1 MKPNDDIRMGIVAG
15 SLGAI
20 GLGMLLV
27 PLRSLTS
34 ASNLAFAFVAL
45 TIVLAELA
53 GRSAALV
60 TALMSAVSLNF
71 FLTEPYLTLVIS
83 KPDDV
88 VAFFALAVCGLI
100 VAAFGRRREH
110 WSELAGRAGAEFA
123 VLQKLVEKLGKSAPL
138 EEVLGELK
146 QGFGLSALVL
156 RDADDRVVAA
166 VPTTWAPT
174 SIPETRVAPY
184 TLLPSE
190 ESRLRFGVT
199 GLRLPDGGGRLRV
212 PYEGG
217 PLSLDMWE
225 GDPRGFGVPEAQALT
240 IAASVLA
247 LALSPRRVR

>member
-1 MKPNDDIRMGIVAG
+1 MKPNDDVRMGIVAG

-20 GLGMLLV
+20 ALGMALI

-45 TIVLAELA
+45 TIVVAEFG

-100 VAAFGRRREH
+100 AAAFGRQREH
-110 WSELAGRAGAEFA
+110 WSELAGRAGEELE
-123 VLQKLVEKLGKSAPL
+123 VLKTLVDKLGEGAPL
-138 EEVLGELK
+138 EEILGELK
-146 QGFGLSALVL
+146 QSFGLSALVL
-156 RDADDRVVAA
+156 RDADDRVVGA
-166 VPTTWAPT
+166 VPATWTPT
-174 SIPETRVAPY
+174 LIPETRLAPY
-184 TLLPSE
+184 ALLPSE
-190 ESRLRFGVT
+190 ESRLRFGAT

-212 PYEGG
+212 PYKGG
-217 PLSLDMWE
+217 SLSLDMWE

-240 IAASVLA
+240 IAASVLGLA
-247 LALSPRRVR
+247 LAPRRVG